1 MDFSRAFLCFPFIIV
16 SCMYDNGTY
25 IDKNEY
31 LWWLV
36 ALIIGF
42 VFIVMFV
49 LQAIALYTVASRE
62 GYKNKWLAF
71 IPVVSTYYIGVC
83 AQKNKIFNKVD
94 ARIIGIVTA
103 VLELLLL
110 VGSITYFIA
119 FYKLA
124 IGQYIKIDYIKTD
137 SNATAREFYL
147 LSVPNE
153 LYWARWCFE
162 YLQKYILYVIDL
174 VFMLAQ
180 VLLLSAF
187 FQTYASRRYFLFTLV
202 SIIVPVQGII
212 FFVIRKNKGLSYRD
226 FVRAE
231 QERRYRTYQQYQQQ
245 NFNQNPYNQNPYSNY
260 SNPNNGPYNQNGGQP
275 RQTPPE
281 DPFAEF
287 GGSGNGADNSD
298 PFEN

>member
-1 MDFSRAFLCFPFIIV
+1 MDFSRYIIAASYFV
-16 SCMYDNGTY
+16 TNKYWWTY
-25 IDKNEY
+25 I
-31 LWWLV
+31 
-36 ALIIGF
+36 LIICLF
-42 VFIVMFV
+42 FCVVFV

-103 VLELLLL
+103 VLELFL
-110 VGSITYFIA
+110 VAGSAVYYA
-119 FYKLA
+119 ASVSLA
-124 IGQYIKIDYIKTD
+124 SAGCLDINFNEMTNLIEVSAVGVPAELGWAVWCLDCLYDYI
-137 SNATAREFYL
+137 
-147 LSVPNE
+147 LSWFN
-153 LYWARWCFE
+153 
-162 YLQKYILYVIDL
+162 L

-226 FVRAE
+226 FIRAE